1 MVRSATP
8 TGKASGAAV
17 RCSVRAAGPPRVGL
31 ETVLVAHGVRLGAAG
46 VGLMREAGAGG
57 LGAQALVAAP
67 GAPDGGVGEVIGVR
81 ATHAAPGAGAAGA
94 GVRRRLMRAGTLA
107 AAGVLVGAAAGVVLV
122 PLAVLLLLLAAF
134 AGAVGAGAAGAGAEA
149 ALAAG
154 VVGLAERCAA
164 VLAVTPDPGGVC
176 DHRIVT
182 SRAKKRPPGAGPG
195 GLGDQGG

>member
-67 GAPDGGVGEVIGVR
+67 GALVGGVVVVVGVR
-81 ATHAAPGAGAAGA
+81 ATHATAWAAPGAGPAGT
-94 GVRRRLMRAGTLA
+94 GVRRRLVRPGTP
-107 AAGVLVGAAAGVVLV
+107 AAGVLVAAALVL
-122 PLAVLLLLLAAF
+122 PLAVAVGLLL
-134 AGAVGAGAAGAGAEA
+134 E
-149 ALAAG
+149 
-154 VVGLAERCAA
+154 
-164 VLAVTPDPGGVC
+164 
-176 DHRIVT
+176 
-182 SRAKKRPPGAGPG
+182 
-195 GLGDQGG
+195 

>member
-67 GAPDGGVGEVIGVR
+67 GALVGGVVVVIGVR
-81 ATHAAPGAGAAGA
+81 ATHATTGAAPGAGAAGA
-94 GVRRRLMRAGTLA
+94 GVRRRLMRAGTL
-107 AAGVLVGAAAGVVLV
+107 AAAGVVLV

>member
-67 GAPDGGVGEVIGVR
+67 GALVGGVVVVIGVR
-81 ATHAAPGAGAAGA
+81 ATHATTGAAPGAGAAGA

-134 AGAVGAGAAGAGAEA
+134 AGAAGAGAEA